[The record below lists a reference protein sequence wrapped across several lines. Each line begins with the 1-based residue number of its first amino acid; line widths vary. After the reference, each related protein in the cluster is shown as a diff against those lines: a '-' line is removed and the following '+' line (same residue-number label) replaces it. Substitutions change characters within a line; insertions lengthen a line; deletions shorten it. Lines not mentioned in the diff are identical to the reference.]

1 MKLNYREKVILG
13 ILLAVVILIAGFV
26 GLVKPKSQDIEDDT
40 AIRAA
45 KQSEQE
51 EVEAKIAQIEPLKKK
66 IDATY
71 QETNKLAGDFVP
83 MEEIDYTF
91 MLDQCMRDYAEE
103 SEVKVLNL
111 EVKDLDSKVLKY
123 YYFTPEVLSED
134 LFSASDLNGDAQAA
148 FDELSAESN
157 SLSERTEEEVVGTE
171 YAVKV
176 KGTRENIWA
185 YMKAIEDIGDAR
197 IISSVKFQDYSFGEL
212 TGENEANNVGEG
224 EGETEVDFIVSFY
237 SVYEMAKPD
246 TEAD

>member
-13 ILLAVVILIAGFV
+13 ILLAVIILIAGFV

-40 AIRAA
+40 ALRET
-45 KQSEQE
+45 KRTEQQ
-51 EVEAKIAQIEPLKKK
+51 EVQDKIDQIEPLKKK

-71 QETNKLAGDFVP
+71 QETNKLAEDFVP
-83 MEEIDYTF
+83 MEEINDTY
-91 MLDQCMRDYAEE
+91 MLDQYMREYADD
-103 SEVKVLNL
+103 SEVKILDLQLEELN
-111 EVKDLDSKVLKY
+111 SQVLKY

-134 LFSASDLNGDAQAA
+134 LFAASDLNGDAQTA
-148 FDELSAESN
+148 FDQLSAESN
-157 SLSERTEEEVVGTE
+157 SLSERTEEEVVGTQ

-176 KGTRENIWA
+176 KGTREHVWA
-185 YMKAIEDIGDAR
+185 YMKAIEEIGDAR

-212 TGENEANNVGEG
+212 MDDTVAEG